1 VGLYVII
8 QEVPA
13 SSSTFILAYN
23 CRQARGVVE
32 VEEAPSVQ
40 DLFPPLKALADETR
54 LQILA
59 LLEGRELYAQ
69 EIVERLDISQP
80 AVSRHLKLMVVADVL
95 RVRQE
100 DNMKYYSVNEE
111 VLAAIA
117 ERLRSFRG
125 YVSS

>member
-1 VGLYVII
+1 M
-8 QEVPA
+8 
-13 SSSTFILAYN
+13 
-23 CRQARGVVE
+23 
-32 VEEAPSVQ
+32 EEAPSVQ